1 MSEKDPTN
9 PTYYK
14 SVLPDLSPDMEFIHL
29 CERLFT
35 PEEVAGYCKIAALK
49 YQIRSGKK
57 DAAPQEAG
65 KASWYLHYLSE
76 LLGRLE
82 DGDYPIPVTLINQKM
97 F

>member
-9 PTYYK
+9 PSYYQGI
-14 SVLPDLSPDMEFIHL
+14 LPDLSPDMQFIHL

-35 PEEVAGYCKIAALK
+35 PDEVAGYCKIAALK

-57 DAAPQEAG
+57 DKASQEAG

-76 LLGRLE
+76 LQQRVE
-82 DGDYPIPVTLINQKM
+82 EGDYPIPVTLAGGKII
-97 F
+97 